1 VDQPTGRRL
10 SYAQRREQLLD
21 SVSTLAADTDVEA
34 LSVQELAAHAG
45 VSEGLLYHYFP
56 TKQALILAA
65 VSRAAESLMDD
76 LKAATTSD
84 GPTEVRLFAGL
95 AAYLD
100 HVQAQPVGWRAALRA
115 RTGELAAISAEVE
128 ALTIGLILD
137 ALDVQSP
144 SDAFLLALSA
154 WSAFE
159 REACLNW
166 LDHPGITRQAIEDLL
181 LSSFDSALEA
191 AGRHDPATA
200 QVLAR
205 LAGKSGEPT
214 A

>member
-1 VDQPTGRRL
+1 MEQPGGRRL
-10 SYAQRREQLLD
+10 SYAQRREHLLD
-21 SVSTLAADTDVEA
+21 SVSTLAADTDVET

-65 VSRAAESLMDD
+65 VRRAAEALMDD
-76 LKAATTSD
+76 LRAATTSE
-84 GPTEVRLFAGL
+84 GSTEVRLFAGL

-128 ALTIGLILD
+128 SFTIALILG
-137 ALDVQSP
+137 ALDVTAP

-154 WSAFE
+154 WSALE

-166 LDHPGITRQAIEDLL
+166 LDHPDITRQAIEDLL
-181 LSSFDSALEA
+181 LSSFDCALA
-191 AGRHDPATA
+191 AVARHDPPTA

-205 LAGKSGEPT
+205 LAGAPEVT
-214 A
+214 

>member
-1 VDQPTGRRL
+1 VEQPSGRRL
-10 SYAQRREQLLD
+10 TYAQRREQLLD
-21 SVSTLAADTDVEA
+21 LVSTLAADTDVEA

-65 VSRAAESLMDD
+65 VRRAADALMDD
-76 LKAATTSD
+76 LRAATTSD
-84 GPTEVRLFAGL
+84 GSTEVRLFAGL

-128 ALTIGLILD
+128 AFTVALILD
-137 ALDVQSP
+137 ALDVKAP
-144 SDAFLLALSA
+144 SAALQLALAA
-154 WSAFE
+154 WSALE
-159 REACLNW
+159 RQACLNW
-166 LDHPGITRQAIEDLL
+166 LDHPDISRQAIEDLL

-191 AGRHDPATA
+191 VGRHDPATA
-200 QVLAR
+200 KVLAR
-205 LAGKSGEPT
+205 LAGIPEVL
-214 A
+214 

>member
-10 SYAQRREQLLD
+10 TYAQRREQLLA

-65 VSRAAESLMDD
+65 VRQAADALMDD
-76 LKAATTSD
+76 LRAAAAIQ
-84 GPTEVRLFAGL
+84 GPTELRLFAAL
-95 AAYLD
+95 KAYLD
-100 HVQAQPVGWRAALRA
+100 HVQGQPVGWRVAFRA
-115 RTGELAAISAEVE
+115 RTGELAAINAEVE
-128 ALTIGLILD
+128 AFTRTLILD
-137 ALDVQSP
+137 ALDVKEP
-144 SDAFLLALSA
+144 SDAFLLALAA
-154 WSAFE
+154 WSALE

-166 LDHPGITRQAIEDLL
+166 LDHPDITRQAIEDLL
-181 LSSFDSALEA
+181 LSSFDCALEA
-191 AGRHDPATA
+191 AARHDPATA

-205 LAGKSGEPT
+205 LAGAPDGES